1 MVGIDRLN
9 YYTPRSY
16 LDMHTLAE
24 ARGVDPMK
32 YIKGIGQEKMS
43 VIGPHEDIITMA
55 AEAAAPI
62 CDDKAA
68 IDLIIF
74 ATESGVDYSKAAAIY
89 LQHLLEIP
97 NPVRV
102 IELKQACYALTSGLH
117 LARDF
122 VLSHP
127 GKKALVVS
135 SDVAWYG
142 FETAG
147 EVTQGAGAIAMIVSE
162 NPRLAVV
169 NSGTPYTSDV
179 PDFYRPNT
187 HDVPIVDGK
196 FSIECYNTALKQTFT
211 PGGYTY
217 IGFHMPFAKM
227 ADKANRILQD
237 DAISDDALLHVK
249 SFSKEIGNI
258 YNGSLYL
265 ALLGILTGV
274 GDLTGETIGM
284 FSYGSGSIGEF
295 FTLDIQPN
303 YQDVI
308 EKDAWTTHLSSRQAL
323 DMLGYEMAMEHFIKR
338 EKETDYHFS
347 LTAPDDATFALKA
360 IDNGHRVYTRL

>member
-1 MVGIDRLN
+1 MVGIDRIN
-9 YYTPRSY
+9 YYTPHTY
-16 LDMHTLAE
+16 LDMHTLAD

-32 YIKGIGQEKMS
+32 YIQGIGQEKMA
-43 VIGPHEDIITMA
+43 VMGPHEDIITMA

-62 CDDKAA
+62 IDDKDA

-122 VLSHP
+122 VKSHP

-135 SDVAWYG
+135 SDIAWYG

-147 EVTQGAGAIAMIVSE
+147 EVTQGAGAIAMVVSE
-162 NPRLAVV
+162 NPRLAQV
-169 NSGTPYTSDV
+169 NSGTPYTEDV

-187 HDVPIVDGK
+187 SEVPIVDGK
-196 FSIECYNTALKQTFT
+196 FSIDCYNRALKETFSGNT
-211 PGGYTY
+211 YQY

-227 ADKANRILQD
+227 ADKANRILEER
-237 DAISDDALLHVK
+237 AISDEALLCVK

-265 ALLGILTGV
+265 ALIGILTHAK
-274 GDLTGETIGM
+274 DLSGETIGM

-295 FTLDIQPN
+295 FTLDIVP
-303 YQDVI
+303 
-308 EKDAWTTHLSSRQAL
+308 
-323 DMLGYEMAMEHFIKR
+323 GYETVTPKAKWLNHLAHRKNLTIDQYTQAMNDFLTR
-338 EKETDYHFS
+338 EKAHNYSLSETLIPRGRFY
-347 LTAPDDATFALKA
+347 LTA
-360 IDNGHRVYTRL
+360 IENGHRVYAHG